1 MSAYDDS
8 TEITNPATSTH
19 VFEVKEHRRPAPASS
34 NPSCEIDFDEA
45 SAAWMANKVRSGPC
59 ILYKCTAIKKD
70 GNPCA
75 KPILHHEITDATVD
89 LFVCKMHAR
98 LAHPPSKTSAKGK
111 SLSSKDKA

>member
-8 TEITNPATSTH
+8 TEITNIATTTH
-19 VFEVKEHRRPAPASS
+19 VFEVKEHQRTASIH
-34 NPSCEIDFDEA
+34 PFCEIDFDAA
-45 SAAWMANKVRSGPC
+45 SAAWMANKVRRGPSMC
-59 ILYKCTAIKKD
+59 YQCTAIKKD

-75 KPILHHEITDATVD
+75 KPILSHEVTDATVD